1 MPDGKLHYISAL
13 VEDKPGVMF
22 RVTWLI
28 RRRAF
33 NIDSIAVGPTEHE
46 GVSRLTMTIRGDE
59 KVVEQ
64 VIKQLAKLVDVIKIS
79 ETDPAESVIR
89 ELALVKVHVKDHT
102 ARNDIIQYVNI
113 FRGRVVDVSPRSM
126 IIEIVGD
133 EDKVNAFVNLMK
145 EFGIEELAKTG
156 VVAMSRGV
164 KSVKIRSDV
173 LG

>member
-1 MPDGKLHYISAL
+1 VAEEKLHYISAL

-22 RVTWLI
+22 RITSLI

-33 NIDSIAVGPTEHE
+33 NINSITVGPTEHE
-46 GVSRLTMTIRGDE
+46 GVSRLTMTIKGDE
-59 KVVEQ
+59 RIVEQ

-79 ETDPAESVIR
+79 EIRPEESVVR
-89 ELALVKVHVKDHT
+89 ELALIKVHVKDHT
-102 ARNDIIQYVNI
+102 ARNDVIQYVNI
-113 FRGRVVDVSPRSM
+113 FRGRIVDVSSHSM
-126 IIEIVGD
+126 IVEIVGD

-164 KSVKIRSDV
+164 KSIKVRE
-173 LG
+173 